1 MDFVDTY
8 TEWYN
13 ELINMDVEGILL
25 PYRLAYL
32 EYFNAGISPAQV
44 LEYIKQG
51 GE

>member
-1 MDFVDTY
+1 MDYVDAS
-8 TEWYN
+8 TEWYD
-13 ELINMDVEGILL
+13 ERISMDVEGILL

>member
-1 MDFVDTY
+1 MDYVDAY

-32 EYFNAGISPAQV
+32 EYFNAGMTPAQM
-44 LEYIKQG
+44 LEHVNR
-51 GE
+51 GEE